1 MAEEK
6 SLHRMPVAD
15 SGCSRWL
22 SIAEIGLPQ
31 SICFAG
37 RGGMATNLNE
47 QSEFIFVSPFR
58 RGALESPQGRDLFQA
73 CLWQHHRTF
82 GAITSAK
89 PTLLLA
95 QRATTKSKTNKIIIN
110 NLILKTNRM
119 KKVFATLTVLAM
131 LTIGSVAVMA
141 QEPAVADSVASEQ
154 VTETPAADAEEVG
167 GIEAL
172 HKTLKVKFIEGGA
185 GFMAATLIC
194 LVFGLA
200 LCIERIIYLS
210 LSKTNTKALLAKVEE
225 ALKNGGI
232 EAALEV
238 CRNTRGPVAS
248 IFYQGLSRYSE
259 GIEVVEKT
267 VSSYGG
273 VQLGLLEKNL
283 SWISLFISIA
293 PSLGFLGTIIGMIQA
308 FDKIQQVGDIS
319 ATVVAGG
326 IKVALLT
333 TLLGLIIAIILQV
346 FYNYILSLIEGL
358 VNEMEDSSISLLD
371 LVVEYDAA
379 QKK

>member
-1 MAEEK
+1 
-6 SLHRMPVAD
+6 
-15 SGCSRWL
+15 
-22 SIAEIGLPQ
+22 
-31 SICFAG
+31 
-37 RGGMATNLNE
+37 
-47 QSEFIFVSPFR
+47 
-58 RGALESPQGRDLFQA
+58 
-73 CLWQHHRTF
+73 
-82 GAITSAK
+82 
-89 PTLLLA
+89 
-95 QRATTKSKTNKIIIN
+95 
-110 NLILKTNRM
+110 M

-131 LTIGSVAVMA
+131 LTFGSAAVMA
-141 QEPAVADSVASEQ
+141 QEDTVAAQAEATTEQ
-154 VTETPAADAEEVG
+154 VDEQAVEATSVEEAAPVAEESEG
-167 GIEAL
+167 GIVAL
-172 HKTLKVKFIEGGA
+172 HKTLKTKFIEGGA
-185 GFMAATLIC
+185 GFMAATLLC

-210 LSKTNTKALLAKVEE
+210 LSKTNTKVLLCKIED

-248 IFYQGLSRYSE
+248 IFYQGLSRYDE
-259 GIEVVEKT
+259 GIDVVEKT

-333 TLLGLIIAIILQV
+333 TLLGLIIAIVLQL

>member
-1 MAEEK
+1 
-6 SLHRMPVAD
+6 
-15 SGCSRWL
+15 
-22 SIAEIGLPQ
+22 
-31 SICFAG
+31 
-37 RGGMATNLNE
+37 
-47 QSEFIFVSPFR
+47 
-58 RGALESPQGRDLFQA
+58 
-73 CLWQHHRTF
+73 
-82 GAITSAK
+82 
-89 PTLLLA
+89 
-95 QRATTKSKTNKIIIN
+95 
-110 NLILKTNRM
+110 M
-119 KKVFATLTVLAM
+119 KKIFATLTVLAM
-131 LTIGSVAVMA
+131 FSFGSVAVMA
-141 QEPAVADSVASEQ
+141 QD
-154 VTETPAADAEEVG
+154 AAEAAPVAEEVTVDSAAVEAPVVEAEEVVEEAEG
-167 GIEAL
+167 GIVAL
-172 HKTLKVKFIEGGA
+172 HKTLKTKFIEGGA

-210 LSKTNTKALLAKVEE
+210 LSKTNTKALLAEVEK

-232 EAALEV
+232 EAALDV

-248 IFYQGLSRYSE
+248 IFYQGLSRYNE
-259 GIEVVEKT
+259 GVDVVEKT
-267 VSSYGG
+267 VASYGG

>member
-1 MAEEK
+1 
-6 SLHRMPVAD
+6 
-15 SGCSRWL
+15 
-22 SIAEIGLPQ
+22 
-31 SICFAG
+31 
-37 RGGMATNLNE
+37 
-47 QSEFIFVSPFR
+47 
-58 RGALESPQGRDLFQA
+58 
-73 CLWQHHRTF
+73 
-82 GAITSAK
+82 
-89 PTLLLA
+89 
-95 QRATTKSKTNKIIIN
+95 
-110 NLILKTNRM
+110 M
-119 KKVFATLTVLAM
+119 KKVFATMMVLAM
-131 LTIGSVAVMA
+131 LSVGSVAVMA
-141 QEPAVADSVASEQ
+141 QEEAAATPETTEQVAETVADEAV
-154 VTETPAADAEEVG
+154 AEEVAEPAETVVEEVAAEEG
-167 GIEAL
+167 GLKAL
-172 HKTLKVKFIEGGA
+172 HKTLKTKFIEGGA
-185 GFMAATLIC
+185 GFMAATLLC

-210 LSKTNTKALLAKVEE
+210 LSKTNTKELLKNVEA
-225 ALKNGGI
+225 ALKKGGI
-232 EAALEV
+232 NAALEV

-248 IFYQGLSRYSE
+248 IFYQGLSRYEE
-259 GIEVVEKT
+259 GVEVVEKT
-267 VSSYGG
+267 VASYGG

>member
-1 MAEEK
+1 
-6 SLHRMPVAD
+6 
-15 SGCSRWL
+15 
-22 SIAEIGLPQ
+22 
-31 SICFAG
+31 
-37 RGGMATNLNE
+37 
-47 QSEFIFVSPFR
+47 
-58 RGALESPQGRDLFQA
+58 
-73 CLWQHHRTF
+73 
-82 GAITSAK
+82 
-89 PTLLLA
+89 
-95 QRATTKSKTNKIIIN
+95 
-110 NLILKTNRM
+110 M
-119 KKVFATLTVLAM
+119 KKIFATLTVLAM
-131 LTIGSVAVMA
+131 FSFGSVAVMA
-141 QEPAVADSVASEQ
+141 QD
-154 VTETPAADAEEVG
+154 AAEAAPVAEEVTEAPAAEEAPAVEAEEVVEAEEG
-167 GIEAL
+167 AIVAL
-172 HKTLKVKFIEGGA
+172 HKTLKTKFIEGGA

-210 LSKTNTKALLAKVEE
+210 LSKTNTKALLAEVEK

-232 EAALEV
+232 EAALDV

-248 IFYQGLSRYSE
+248 IFYQGLSRYNE
-259 GIEVVEKT
+259 GVDVVEKT
-267 VSSYGG
+267 VASYGG

>member
-1 MAEEK
+1 
-6 SLHRMPVAD
+6 
-15 SGCSRWL
+15 
-22 SIAEIGLPQ
+22 
-31 SICFAG
+31 
-37 RGGMATNLNE
+37 
-47 QSEFIFVSPFR
+47 
-58 RGALESPQGRDLFQA
+58 
-73 CLWQHHRTF
+73 
-82 GAITSAK
+82 
-89 PTLLLA
+89 
-95 QRATTKSKTNKIIIN
+95 
-110 NLILKTNRM
+110 M

-131 LTIGSVAVMA
+131 LTFGSVAVMA
-141 QEPAVADSVASEQ
+141 QEEAQAAPEATEQVQEEAAVA
-154 VTETPAADAEEVG
+154 ETPAVEEVAAPAEDNG
-167 GIEAL
+167 GLVAL
-172 HKTLKVKFIEGGA
+172 HKTLKTKFIEGGA
-185 GFMAATLIC
+185 GFMAATLLC

-210 LSKTNTKALLAKVEE
+210 LSKTNTKALLQDIEK
-225 ALKNGGI
+225 ALNEKGL

-248 IFYQGLSRYSE
+248 IFYQGLSRYNE
-259 GIEVVEKT
+259 GVDVVEKT
-267 VSSYGG
+267 VASYGG

-333 TLLGLIIAIILQV
+333 TLLGLIIAIILQL
-346 FYNYILSLIEGL
+346 FYNYILSVIEGL

-371 LVVEYDAA
+371 IVVEYD
-379 QKK
+379 KKSKK

>member
-1 MAEEK
+1 
-6 SLHRMPVAD
+6 
-15 SGCSRWL
+15 
-22 SIAEIGLPQ
+22 
-31 SICFAG
+31 
-37 RGGMATNLNE
+37 
-47 QSEFIFVSPFR
+47 
-58 RGALESPQGRDLFQA
+58 
-73 CLWQHHRTF
+73 
-82 GAITSAK
+82 
-89 PTLLLA
+89 
-95 QRATTKSKTNKIIIN
+95 
-110 NLILKTNRM
+110 M

-131 LTIGSVAVMA
+131 LTFGSAAVMA
-141 QEPAVADSVASEQ
+141 QEDTVAAQAEATTEQ
-154 VTETPAADAEEVG
+154 VDEQAVEATSVEEAAPVAEESDG
-167 GIEAL
+167 GIVAL
-172 HKTLKVKFIEGGA
+172 HKTLKTKFIEGGA
-185 GFMAATLIC
+185 GFMAATLLC

-210 LSKTNTKALLAKVEE
+210 LSKTNTKVLLSKIED

-248 IFYQGLSRYSE
+248 IFYQGLSRYDE
-259 GIEVVEKT
+259 GIDVVEKT

-333 TLLGLIIAIILQV
+333 TLLGLIIAIVLQL